1 MLPRERHSPAFI
13 DVHGVQMKN
22 DLDKIDRTLD
32 EMLVNLGALVLKL
45 AAVSKTAPELR
56 ALAQSVHQY
65 TVCAERSSDPR
76 VRRLRTELEATVQPQ
91 LKLVSS
97 R

>member
-1 MLPRERHSPAFI
+1 
-13 DVHGVQMKN
+13 MKN
-22 DLDKIDRTLD
+22 ELDKIDRTLD
-32 EMLVNLGALVLKL
+32 EMLVHLGGIVLKL
-45 AAVSKTAPELR
+45 AAVTKTAAERR

-65 TVCAERSSDPR
+65 AVCARRSSDPR
-76 VRRLRTELEATVQPQ
+76 VQRMRAELEATLQPP

>member
-1 MLPRERHSPAFI
+1 
-13 DVHGVQMKN
+13 MKN
-22 DLDKIDRTLD
+22 ELDKIDRTLD
-32 EMLVNLGALVLKL
+32 EMLVNLGTIVLKL
-45 AAVSKTAPELR
+45 AAVTKTAAERR
-56 ALAQSVHQY
+56 ALAQSVHQF

-76 VRRLRTELEATVQPQ
+76 VQRLRAELEVTLQPP

>member
-1 MLPRERHSPAFI
+1 
-13 DVHGVQMKN
+13 MKN
-22 DLDKIDRTLD
+22 EFDKIDRTLD

-65 TVCAERSSDPR
+65 AVCAERSSDPR
-76 VRRLRTELEATVQPQ
+76 VRRLRTELEATLQPR

>member
-1 MLPRERHSPAFI
+1 
-13 DVHGVQMKN
+13 MKN
-22 DLDKIDRTLD
+22 ELDKIDRTLD
-32 EMLVNLGALVLKL
+32 EMLVNLGAIVLKL
-45 AAVSKTAPELR
+45 AAVSKTAAERR

-65 TVCAERSSDPR
+65 SVCAGRSSDPR
-76 VRRLRTELEATVQPQ
+76 VQRLRAELEATLQPQ

>member
-1 MLPRERHSPAFI
+1 
-13 DVHGVQMKN
+13 MKSE
-22 DLDKIDRTLD
+22 LDKIDQTLD
-32 EMLVNLGALVLKL
+32 EMLVNLGAVVLKL
-45 AAVSKTAPELR
+45 AAVSRTAAERR

-76 VRRLRTELEATVQPQ
+76 VQRLRAELEATLQPA

>member
-1 MLPRERHSPAFI
+1 
-13 DVHGVQMKN
+13 MKN
-22 DLDKIDRTLD
+22 ELDTIDRTLD
-32 EMLVNLGALVLKL
+32 EMLVNLGTIVLKL
-45 AAVSKTAPELR
+45 AAVSKTAAERR

-76 VRRLRTELEATVQPQ
+76 VQRLRAELEATLQPPVR
-91 LKLVSS
+91 LVSS

>member
-1 MLPRERHSPAFI
+1 
-13 DVHGVQMKN
+13 MKN
-22 DLDKIDRTLD
+22 ELDKIDRTLD
-32 EMLVNLGALVLKL
+32 EMLVNLGAIVLRL

-65 TVCAERSSDPR
+65 TVCAGRSSDPR
-76 VRRLRTELEATVQPQ
+76 VQRLRTELEATVQPP

>member
-1 MLPRERHSPAFI
+1 
-13 DVHGVQMKN
+13 MKN
-22 DLDKIDRTLD
+22 ELDKIDQTLD
-32 EMLVNLGALVLKL
+32 EMLVHLGAIVLKL
-45 AAVSKTAPELR
+45 AAVTKTAAERR

-65 TVCAERSSDPR
+65 AVCAERSSDPR
-76 VRRLRTELEATVQPQ
+76 VQRLRLELEATLQPQ

>member
-1 MLPRERHSPAFI
+1 
-13 DVHGVQMKN
+13 MKN
-22 DLDKIDRTLD
+22 ELDTIDRTLD
-32 EMLVNLGALVLKL
+32 EMLVHLGAIVLKL
-45 AAVSKTAPELR
+45 ASVTKTAAERR
-56 ALAQSVHQY
+56 ALAQSVHQF

-76 VRRLRTELEATVQPQ
+76 VQGLRMELEATLQPQ